1 LARRATTSS
10 AASTASTC
18 VSLLDT
24 IDRREYKQVAR
35 EQSQQRTREALL
47 EAAIDEFYGER
58 WSETSLT
65 ALAARAG
72 VTKQTLL
79 RHFGSKEGLLVQA
92 LVRSA
97 AQVLDERWNAPVG
110 DVDGAIENL
119 LEHYRVWGRRARQL
133 GAWQDATTVLAK
145 LSRAGRQVHYQWV
158 EFIFAPQLEGLEEA
172 ASSRLRAE
180 LIVVC
185 DVQTWWIL
193 AHDLELPRAEVK
205 SILIGMAERAIAGA
219 G

>member
-1 LARRATTSS
+1 
-10 AASTASTC
+10 
-18 VSLLDT
+18 LLGT
-24 IDRREYKQVAR
+24 IDRRQYKQVAR
-35 EQSQQRTREALL
+35 EEAQQRTREALL
-47 EAAIDEFYGER
+47 EAAIDEFYADR
-58 WSETSLT
+58 WSKVSLT
-65 ALAARAG
+65 ALATRAG

-79 RHFGSKEGLLVQA
+79 RHFGSKEGLLIQA

-119 LEHYRVWGRRARQL
+119 LDHYEIWGPRARRI
-133 GAWQDATTVLAK
+133 GAWQDAPSVLAK
-145 LSRAGRQVHYQWV
+145 LSQTGRQVHYQWI
-158 EFIFAPQLEGLEEA
+158 EFVFAPQLEGLDEA
-172 ASSRLRAE
+172 AFSRLRAE

-193 AHDLELPRAEVK
+193 ANDIALPRDEVK
-205 SILIGMAERAIAGA
+205 TILIGMVERAVSGA